1 MSVEEEVKQIGLDLG
16 NISPEVLEI
25 ILDDEAPESPFFQE
39 VFLANRD
46 RVEILEVLRSHT
58 GTPDG
63 VREEASQRLQLTVPS
78 QIALDKIRAEKRS
91 RPPEE
96 KKQSLLKTIQQM
108 NVGQKIQLAKRG
120 GRDVRNLLLKD
131 TNKEVLRM
139 VISNP
144 KMTESEVE
152 LIAVNRQIPE
162 EILRTVSKNR
172 EWMRNY
178 NIVLGL
184 VSNPKTPAGISSN
197 LVARIK
203 KQDLV
208 KLERNKNIPELV
220 RVAVKK
226 SLIKVRKQ

>member
-1 MSVEEEVKQIGLDLG
+1 MTEPEEVIQIGLDLG

-25 ILDDEAPESPFFQE
+25 ILDDEPAESPFFQE
-39 VFLANRD
+39 VFLANMG

-63 VREEASQRLQLTVPS
+63 IREEASQQLHLPVPS
-78 QIALDKIRAEKRS
+78 QTALDEVREEKKS

-96 KKQSLLKTIQQM
+96 RKQSLLKTVQQM
-108 NVGQKIQLAKRG
+108 TVGQKIQLAKRG
-120 GRDVRNLLLKD
+120 GREVRNLLLKD
-131 TNKEVLRM
+131 TNKEVLRT

-152 LIAVNRQIPE
+152 LISVNRQIPE

-184 VSNPKTPAGISSN
+184 VSNPKTPAGVSAN
-197 LVARIK
+197 LVVRIK

-208 KLERNKNIPELV
+208 KLEKNKNIPELV
-220 RVAVKK
+220 RVAAKKNLVK
-226 SLIKVRKQ
+226 IRKT